1 MAVAIDVQDVSKRF
15 RLYHEKYQSL
25 KERVIHFGHIPY
37 EEIRALDHVV
47 AEVAEG
53 ETVGLLGHNGSGK
66 STLLK
71 CIAGILQPSSG
82 QILVRGRVASMLELG
97 AGFHPDLSGRDNI
110 YLNASLMG
118 MSRRD
123 IEQRFDA
130 IVAFS
135 ELEPFIDNQVKY
147 YSSGMYTRLG
157 FAVAVHMDPDIL
169 LIDEVLAVGDEAF
182 QRKCLAKIREF
193 QEDGRTIVFVSH
205 APELVRAVC
214 DRVYVLDHG
223 KVITFGPS
231 GEAIRIFREK
241 ILGLSDSSG
250 EPSEAGES
258 TVDDTSAWGS
268 RPRAEITEV
277 RFRRPGA
284 ASRNYIL
291 PGEDL
296 EIEVDWRAED
306 VIEDASMSLSIVDP
320 KGLVAYSATSEALAL
335 ELGSLAGEGTVV
347 FHLGSVPFGDGTYE
361 VHIGITERE
370 GGTAVAWREGKDRFE
385 VMNPGRTSGYLVL
398 PVKAEVRRS
407 SLLARYG
414 LGSESAAGGGSL

>member
-1 MAVAIDVQDVSKRF
+1 MGVAIDVQDVSKRF

-37 EEIRALDHVV
+37 DEIRALDHVQ

-82 QILVRGRVASMLELG
+82 QIMVRGRVASMLELG

-118 MSRRD
+118 MNRRD

-223 KVITFGPS
+223 QVVTHGPS

-241 ILGLSDSSG
+241 ILGLSDAT
-250 EPSEAGES
+250 EKES
-258 TVDDTSAWGS
+258 DGGVLVDTSAWGA
-268 RPRAEITEV
+268 RPRAEITDV

-284 ASRNYIL
+284 ATRNYLL

-296 EIEVDWRAED
+296 EMEVDWRAED
-306 VIEDASMSLSIVDP
+306 VIEDASISLTIVDP
-320 KGLVAYSATSEALAL
+320 KGMVAYSATSEALAL
-335 ELGSLAGEGTVV
+335 ELGSLVGQGTVV
-347 FHLGSVPFGDGTYE
+347 FRFSSIPFGDGTYE

-370 GGTAVAWREGKDRFE
+370 GGNAVAWREGKDRFE

-398 PVKAEVRRS
+398 PVRAELRQS

-414 LGSESAAGGGSL
+414 LGGETAAGGGSA

>member
-1 MAVAIDVQDVSKRF
+1 MGVAIDVQDVSKRF

-37 EEIRALDHVV
+37 DEIRALDHVQ

-82 QILVRGRVASMLELG
+82 QIMVRGRVASMLELG

-118 MSRRD
+118 MNRRD

-223 KVITFGPS
+223 QVVTHGPS

-241 ILGLSDSSG
+241 ILGLSDAA
-250 EPSEAGES
+250 EKES
-258 TVDDTSAWGS
+258 DGGVLVDTSAWGA
-268 RPRAEITEV
+268 RPRAEITDV

-284 ASRNYIL
+284 ATRNYLL

-296 EIEVDWRAED
+296 EMEVDWRAED
-306 VIEDASMSLSIVDP
+306 VIEDASISLTIVDP
-320 KGLVAYSATSEALAL
+320 KGMVAYSATSEALAL
-335 ELGSLAGEGTVV
+335 ELGSLVGQGTVV
-347 FHLGSVPFGDGTYE
+347 FRFSSIPFGDGTYE

-370 GGTAVAWREGKDRFE
+370 GGNAVAWREGKDRFE

-398 PVKAEVRRS
+398 PVRAELRQS

-414 LGSESAAGGGSL
+414 LGGETAAGGGSA

>member
-1 MAVAIDVQDVSKRF
+1 MGVAIDVQDVSKRF

-37 EEIRALDHVV
+37 DEIRALDHVQ

-82 QILVRGRVASMLELG
+82 QIMVRGRVASMLELG

-118 MSRRD
+118 MNRRD

-223 KVITFGPS
+223 QVVTHGPS

-241 ILGLSDSSG
+241 ILGLSDAA
-250 EPSEAGES
+250 EKES
-258 TVDDTSAWGS
+258 DGGVLVDTSAWGA
-268 RPRAEITEV
+268 RPRAEITDV

-284 ASRNYIL
+284 ATRNYLL

-296 EIEVDWRAED
+296 EMEVDWRAED
-306 VIEDASMSLSIVDP
+306 VIEDASISLTIVDP
-320 KGLVAYSATSEALAL
+320 KGMVAYSATSEALAL
-335 ELGSLAGEGTVV
+335 ELGSLVGQGTVV
-347 FHLGSVPFGDGTYE
+347 FRFSSIPFGDGTYE

-370 GGTAVAWREGKDRFE
+370 GGNAVAWREGKDRFE
-385 VMNPGRTSGYLVL
+385 VMNPGRTSGYLVF
-398 PVKAEVRRS
+398 PVRAELRQS
-407 SLLARYG
+407 SVLARYG
-414 LGSESAAGGGSL
+414 LGGETAAGGGSA

>member
-1 MAVAIDVQDVSKRF
+1 MGVAIDVQDVSKRF

-37 EEIRALDHVV
+37 DEIRALDHVR

-82 QILVRGRVASMLELG
+82 KIMVRGRVASMLELG

-118 MSRRD
+118 MNRRD
-123 IEQRFDA
+123 IEARFDA

-223 KVITFGPS
+223 QVIASGPS
-231 GEAIRIFREK
+231 GEAIRTFREK
-241 ILGLSDSSG
+241 ILGLSDA
-250 EPSEAGES
+250 PAAGEDEG
-258 TVDDTSAWGS
+258 TVVDTAAWGS
-268 RPRAEITEV
+268 RPRAEITDV

-284 ASRNYIL
+284 ATRNYLL

-306 VIEDASMSLSIVDP
+306 VIEDASLTLTIVDP

-335 ELGSLAGEGTVV
+335 ELGPMVGQGTVV
-347 FHLGSVPFGDGTYE
+347 FRFSSIPFGDGTYE
-361 VHIGITERE
+361 VHVGITERE
-370 GGTAVAWREGKDRFE
+370 GGNAVAWREGKDRFE

-398 PVKAEVRRS
+398 PVRAELRRA
-407 SLLARYG
+407 SLLARFG
-414 LGSESAAGGGSL
+414 LGGETAAGGGSA

>member
-1 MAVAIDVQDVSKRF
+1 MGVAIDVQDVSKRF

-37 EEIRALDHVV
+37 DEIRALDHVQ

-82 QILVRGRVASMLELG
+82 QIMVRGRVASMLELG

-118 MSRRD
+118 MNRRD

-223 KVITFGPS
+223 QVVTHGPS

-241 ILGLSDSSG
+241 ILGLSDAA
-250 EPSEAGES
+250 EKES
-258 TVDDTSAWGS
+258 DGGVLVDTSAWGA
-268 RPRAEITEV
+268 RPRAEITDV

-284 ASRNYIL
+284 ATRNYLL

-296 EIEVDWRAED
+296 EMEVDWRAED
-306 VIEDASMSLSIVDP
+306 VIEDASISLTIVDP
-320 KGLVAYSATSEALAL
+320 KGMVAYSATSEALAL
-335 ELGSLAGEGTVV
+335 ELGSLVGQGTVV
-347 FHLGSVPFGDGTYE
+347 FRFSSIPFGDGTYE

-370 GGTAVAWREGKDRFE
+370 GGNAVAWREGKDRFE

-398 PVKAEVRRS
+398 PVRAELRQS
-407 SLLARYG
+407 SVLARYG
-414 LGSESAAGGGSL
+414 LGGETAAGGGSA